1 MNDMIK
7 DLFGTAKPVIAM
19 AHLPALPGTARYDA
33 SGGVDAMVERL
44 SRDVGH
50 LLDGGVDA
58 LLFCNEDDRP
68 YRFAADLVDAATMAR
83 VVTELKPADRPFGVD
98 YLWDP
103 RAALAVAAATGAAF
117 IREVVTGVYE
127 SDMGLWAPDPAQLYR
142 ERSAW
147 SADDVRV
154 FTNVTPEFASP
165 LGSRPI
171 GVRAR
176 SAVVSSLVDAI
187 LIAGPM
193 AGAEPSIEW
202 VREAKEAVGSDV
214 PVLLNTGANE
224 RNVAE
229 FLSVADGVIVG
240 SALKEDGQ
248 TWNPVNPER
257 VRRFMD
263 AASAAR

>member
-1 MNDMIK
+1 MTDMLK

-19 AHLPALPGTARYDA
+19 AHLPALPGTTRYDA
-33 SGGVDAMVERL
+33 SGGVDAMVETL
-44 SRDVGH
+44 SRDVRY
-50 LLDGGVDA
+50 LLEGGVDA
-58 LLFCNEDDRP
+58 VLFCNEDDRP

-83 VVTELKPADRPFGVD
+83 VVTELRPTDRPFGVD

-103 RAALAVAAATGAAF
+103 RAALAVATATGAAF

-147 SADDVRV
+147 SAENIRV

-176 SAVVSSLVDAI
+176 SAVVSSLVDGI

-214 PVLLNTGANE
+214 PVLLNTGAKE
-224 RNVAE
+224 DNVE
-229 FLSVADGVIVG
+229 GFLSVADGVIVG
-240 SALKEDGQ
+240 SALKEGGE
-248 TWNPVNPER
+248 TWNPVDPER